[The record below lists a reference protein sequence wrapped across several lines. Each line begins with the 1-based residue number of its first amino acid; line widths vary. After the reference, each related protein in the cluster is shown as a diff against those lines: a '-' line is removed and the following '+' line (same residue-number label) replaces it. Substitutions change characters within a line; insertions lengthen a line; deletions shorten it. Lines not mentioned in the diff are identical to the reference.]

1 MAEVEAQKECN
12 GYTSYCPPAVIPGVP
27 PVASEFP
34 ADCNTPPCPLP
45 DAFVTPPEEAG
56 KTPLYGAVTNPLCP
70 PQDQKDWSLVHKQS
84 VPKPMPH
91 SEVHVGWGQ
100 FDGTTRFWQN
110 WERASC
116 NDPLLQ
122 GAPPIRVYDQD
133 NWEHIL
139 NLETHQEWYATL
151 MVQRNGH
158 VHLINAPQF
167 RALAVK
173 LMRVGLAEGIV
184 PLPQPARFGLKLV
197 QTGVDPNNN
206 TLPTFGLTMTYDNV
220 AIGNALPLVA
230 SWDATG
236 EPVSLTFPTDS
247 VPPLTP

>member
-1 MAEVEAQKECN
+1 MAEIEDKKECN
-12 GYTSYCPPAVIPGVP
+12 GYTSYCPPAVTPGVA
-27 PVASEFP
+27 PVASAFP
-34 ADCNTPPCPLP
+34 ADCNAPTCSLP
-45 DAFVTPPEEAG
+45 NTFVTVSEEAEV
-56 KTPLYGAVTNPLCP
+56 KLRYGAVTNPLCP
-70 PQDQKDWSLVHKQS
+70 PRDQLDWSAVHKQS

-110 WERASC
+110 WERVQC

-122 GAPPIRVYDQD
+122 DAPPIRVYDQD

-139 NLETHQEWYATL
+139 NLETHQDWHAAL

-158 VHLINAPQF
+158 THLINAPQF

-184 PLPQPARFGLKLV
+184 PLPQPARFGLGV
-197 QTGVDPNNN
+197 VRTGADLNNA
-206 TLPTFGLTMTYDNV
+206 LPTFGLSMTYDGV
-220 AIGNALPLVA
+220 PIGNALPLVA

-236 EPVSLTFPTDS
+236 EPVSLSFPTTG
-247 VPPLTP
+247 VPSL